1 MPAGKEFKMPDL
13 DARNAKDDCN
23 EAIPD
28 WMKRAQM
35 AVEGAAKDGEKGT
48 TGEAQWTA
56 MRKRDFAPS
65 SVVREKMEKLVGHL
79 PEGFSFKTIDANKD
93 GGLSY
98 DEIQKFFT
106 AALPGGY
113 DSTVAASVFE
123 AFDSDKDGQ
132 VTYPEMA
139 AGMAGMGGPAP
150 TAFLQAM
157 ICVLTPGKS
166 YLQIMQ

>member
-79 PEGFSFKTIDANKD
+79 PEGFSFKTIDTNGD
-93 GGLSY
+93 GGLSI
-98 DEIQKFFT
+98 DEMQKYFSS
-106 AALPGGY
+106 ALPGGY
-113 DSTVAASVFE
+113 DATVVNSIHK
-123 AFDSDKDGQ
+123 AFDSNKDG
-132 VTYPEMA
+132 VVDKTEL
-139 AGMAGMGGPAP
+139 
-150 TAFLQAM
+150 TA
-157 ICVLTPGKS
+157 
-166 YLQIMQ
+166 